1 MHDLIV
7 IGAGPAGYSAAERA
21 GKAGLSTLLIEKDR
35 LGGVCL
41 NEGCIPSKTLL
52 HSSKLLAT
60 ARASEKFGVS
70 AAGVSF
76 NLATVMARKQKIVD
90 SMRNGIS
97 FTLKKNN
104 VETLTGE
111 AMILGRT
118 SGVFTVAAGGDATY
132 ETKRL
137 LICTGSTAVLPP
149 IPGIDRPIVNTNRE
163 MLAVSSI
170 PSRLV
175 VIGAGAIGLEFATFF
190 AEAGSTVSVI
200 EMLPNIGGM
209 LDKDIGSGLRR
220 ELEKKG
226 IRFFME
232 SKATE
237 IGERTVTFTCDGKT
251 QTLDAEIVLA
261 SVGRKPVVSGFGIES
276 IGVACERGSITTDVR
291 GRTNVDGVWAAGDV
305 NGVSMLAHTAYRE
318 AQACINDMLGRDD
331 AVNYRAIPSVIY
343 THPEA
348 ASVGLTKEEAA
359 AQGYEAVEIRLPM
372 TFNGRYTAETEGER
386 GIIKAVTDTKS
397 GLLLGMHMLGG
408 HCSEMIFGAA
418 AMIEQN
424 LTADDVSKFVFPHP
438 TVSEIIKDVLAQAP
452 L

>member
-1 MHDLIV
+1 MFDLII

-21 GKAGLSTLLIEKDR
+21 GKAGLSTLLIEKES

-60 ARASEKFGVS
+60 ARSSEKFGVS
-70 AAGVSF
+70 ATGVSF
-76 NLATVMARKQKIVD
+76 DLATVMARKQKIVD
-90 SMRNGIS
+90 TMRNGIS
-97 FTLKKNN
+97 FTLKKNKI
-104 VETLTGE
+104 EALAGE
-111 AMILGRT
+111 AMIRGKAD
-118 SGVFTVAAGGDATY
+118 GVFTVSTGDTTY
-132 ETKRL
+132 EAKRL

-149 IPGIDRPIVNTNRE
+149 IPGIDRPLVHTNRE
-163 MLAVSSI
+163 ILSVSSI
-170 PSRLV
+170 PSQLAI
-175 VIGAGAIGLEFATFF
+175 IGAGAIGLEFATFF
-190 AEAGSTVSVI
+190 AEVGSTVSVI

-209 LDKDIGSGLRR
+209 LDKDIGTGLRR

-237 IGERTVTFTCDGKT
+237 IGDGTVTFACDGKT
-251 QTLDAEIVLA
+251 QTLDAEIVLV

-359 AQGYEAVEIRLPM
+359 AQGYEAVETRLPM

-386 GIIKAVTDTKS
+386 GIIKAVTEAKS
-397 GLLLGMHMLGG
+397 GQLLGMHMLGG

-438 TVSEIIKDVLAQAP
+438 TVSEIIRDVLAQT